1 MRECILLFQFEQA
14 RQKKLIAQLM
24 MAKFRV
30 KVVSPEEMELPVGY
44 LAGNK
49 ELLQEEARQEA
60 EIREQVGQEAEIR
73 EQVGQAGEAGAL
85 KPLDGEMLVMAG
97 VTSGRLNM
105 VLQAIRKAGIGS
117 VPYKAVVTETN
128 QTWKAKDLLEELKKE
143 HEAMKEM
150 NNGGK
155 MLHEQKIKP

>member
-14 RQKKLIAQLM
+14 RQKKVIAQLM

-49 ELLQEEARQEA
+49 ELLQEEAR
-60 EIREQVGQEAEIR
+60 QEAEIR

-117 VPYKAVVTETN
+117 VPYKAVITETN

>member
-60 EIREQVGQEAEIR
+60 EIREQG
-73 EQVGQAGEAGAL
+73 GQAGEAGAL

-117 VPYKAVVTETN
+117 VPYKAVITETN

>member
-60 EIREQVGQEAEIR
+60 EIREQA
-73 EQVGQAGEAGAL
+73 GQAGEAGAL

>member
-60 EIREQVGQEAEIR
+60 EIREQA
-73 EQVGQAGEAGAL
+73 GQAGEAGAL

-97 VTSGRLNM
+97 GTSGRLNM

-117 VPYKAVVTETN
+117 VPYKAVITETN

>member
-14 RQKKLIAQLM
+14 RQKKLRAQLM

-49 ELLQEEARQEA
+49 ELLQEEAR
-60 EIREQVGQEAEIR
+60 QEAEIR

-117 VPYKAVVTETN
+117 VPYKAVITETN

>member
-60 EIREQVGQEAEIR
+60 EIREQ
-73 EQVGQAGEAGAL
+73 AGEAGAL
-85 KPLDGEMLVMAG
+85 KSLDGEMLVMAG

-117 VPYKAVVTETN
+117 VPYKAVITETN

>member
-49 ELLQEEARQEA
+49 ELLQEEAR
-60 EIREQVGQEAEIR
+60 QEAEIR

>member
-14 RQKKLIAQLM
+14 RQKKLVAQLM

-49 ELLQEEARQEA
+49 ELLQEEAR
-60 EIREQVGQEAEIR
+60 QEAEIR

-117 VPYKAVVTETN
+117 VPYKAVITETN

>member
-14 RQKKLIAQLM
+14 RQKKLVAQLM

-60 EIREQVGQEAEIR
+60 EIRGQA
-73 EQVGQAGEAGAL
+73 GQAGEAGAL

>member
-14 RQKKLIAQLM
+14 RQKKLVAQLM

-60 EIREQVGQEAEIR
+60 EIRGQA
-73 EQVGQAGEAGAL
+73 GQAGEAGAL

-117 VPYKAVVTETN
+117 VPYKAVITETN

>member
-60 EIREQVGQEAEIR
+60 EIREQA
-73 EQVGQAGEAGAL
+73 GQAGEAGAL

-117 VPYKAVVTETN
+117 VPYKAVITETN

-155 MLHEQKIKP
+155 MLHAQKIKP

>member
-14 RQKKLIAQLM
+14 RQKKLVAQLM

-60 EIREQVGQEAEIR
+60 EIREQA
-73 EQVGQAGEAGAL
+73 GQAGEAGAL

-117 VPYKAVVTETN
+117 VPYKAVITETN

>member
-60 EIREQVGQEAEIR
+60 EIRGQA
-73 EQVGQAGEAGAL
+73 GQAGEAGAL

-117 VPYKAVVTETN
+117 VPYKAVITETN

>member
-60 EIREQVGQEAEIR
+60 EIREQVGQ
-73 EQVGQAGEAGAL
+73 AGEAGAL

-105 VLQAIRKAGIGS
+105 GLQAIRKAGIGS
-117 VPYKAVVTETN
+117 VPYKAVITETN

>member
-60 EIREQVGQEAEIR
+60 EIREQVGQ
-73 EQVGQAGEAGAL
+73 AGEAGAL

-117 VPYKAVVTETN
+117 VPYKAVITETN

>member
-60 EIREQVGQEAEIR
+60 EIRGQA
-73 EQVGQAGEAGAL
+73 GQAGEAGAL

>member
-60 EIREQVGQEAEIR
+60 EIREQA
-73 EQVGQAGEAGAL
+73 GQAGEAGAL

-117 VPYKAVVTETN
+117 VPYKAVITETN

>member
-60 EIREQVGQEAEIR
+60 EIREQ
-73 EQVGQAGEAGAL
+73 AGEAGAL

-117 VPYKAVVTETN
+117 VPYKAVITETN

>member
-60 EIREQVGQEAEIR
+60 EIRGQA
-73 EQVGQAGEAGAL
+73 GQAGEAGAL

-143 HEAMKEM
+143 HEAMREM

>member
-14 RQKKLIAQLM
+14 RQKKLVAQLM

-60 EIREQVGQEAEIR
+60 EIRGQA
-73 EQVGQAGEAGAL
+73 GQAGEAGAL

-155 MLHEQKIKP
+155 MLHEQKMKP